1 MLLTAAG
8 RHSVSTKLLARRNRV
23 QERRAHE
30 EGMGGMGWRRYTHL
44 QRAQPILLAH
54 ELLAYVEQ
62 FERDHARLMDAR
74 KRVNQ
79 CPLGACALAGTGLDT
94 DRFKTAQLLG
104 FEAPMPNSVRLLASE
119 GPAWVQSRIA
129 PLIPVVR
136 RFARDR

>member
-1 MLLTAAG
+1 MAWVGL
-8 RHSVSTKLLARRNRV
+8 
-23 QERRAHE
+23 
-30 EGMGGMGWRRYTHL
+30 GWGRYTHL

-94 DRFKTAQLLG
+94 DRFKTAEILG
-104 FEAPMPNSVRLLASE
+104 FEAPMPNSVRHLARPVHLSEHRSGSWWDGRRPSLSE
-119 GPAWVQSRIA
+119 GCAWV
-129 PLIPVVR
+129 
-136 RFARDR
+136 